1 MAGVWSPLIRDNSSD
16 DYTDLNISPAAQVV
30 ENVSFRS
37 FLFEDKHSEWRCLLS
52 MPNDKEAEAK
62 ESDTDEDGYNYVSIQ
77 DAIDDESTLDDSED
91 DQECMNVFS

>member
-1 MAGVWSPLIRDNSSD
+1 
-16 DYTDLNISPAAQVV
+16 
-30 ENVSFRS
+30 
-37 FLFEDKHSEWRCLLS
+37 